1 MKLSIKNGKI
11 FQGGKIS
18 IIEELDDFLESKNS
32 DIAPRIYLLNDMKLI
47 DYSGLTSPSHIIN
60 AVKQELGDSKSAIIA
75 EL

>member
-1 MKLSIKNGKI
+1 MTYLSH
-11 FQGGKIS
+11 KIS

-32 DIAPRIYLLNDMKLI
+32 DIAPRIYLLNDMKLV

-60 AVKQELGDSKSAIIA
+60 ATKQELGETKAAIIV